1 MNDKSRKAMWAS
13 KGNHDNTLVDEV
25 VLVSENDGDFYRQRL
40 NPLTQM
46 FERKMKSGKFRKE
59 NALFTKS
66 LVDSVGKDA
75 LTRYEKENGLGV
87 KDVDIDDRRKIGHEL
102 LKQSM
107 QSARENMHYNK
118 ITTTG
123 KGQAMMAR
131 DKLKRVEEDEKIR
144 KGMNF

>member
-131 DKLKRVEEDEKIR
+131 DKLKRVEENEKIR
-144 KGMNF
+144 KGMRF

>member
-1 MNDKSRKAMWAS
+1 MWAS
-13 KGNHDNTLVDEV
+13 KGNHDNDLVDEV
-25 VLVSENDGDFYRQRL
+25 VSISLNDGDFYRWRL
-40 NPLTQM
+40 NPISDM

-66 LVDSVGKDA
+66 LVDSVGKEA
-75 LTRYEKENGLGV
+75 VERYRNENGLGY
-87 KDVDIDDRRKIGHEL
+87 VDIDDRRKIGHEL

-107 QSARENMHYNK
+107 NSARWNMHYKK

-131 DKLKRVEEDEKIR
+131 DKLKRVEENEKIR
-144 KGMNF
+144 KGMRF

>member
-40 NPLTQM
+40 NPISDM

-75 LTRYEKENGLGV
+75 ITRYEKENGLGV

-131 DKLKRVEEDEKIR
+131 DKLKRVEEDERIR
-144 KGMNF
+144 KGMRF

>member
-1 MNDKSRKAMWAS
+1 MNDKKRKAMWAS

-131 DKLKRVEEDEKIR
+131 DKLKRVEENEKIR
-144 KGMNF
+144 KGMRF

>member
-40 NPLTQM
+40 NPISDM

-75 LTRYEKENGLGV
+75 ITRYEKENGLGV

-144 KGMNF
+144 KGMRF

>member
-107 QSARENMHYNK
+107 DSARGNMHYNK

-123 KGQAMMAR
+123 KGQAMLAR
-131 DKLKRVEEDEKIR
+131 EKLKRVEENEKIR

>member
-1 MNDKSRKAMWAS
+1 MNDKQRKAMWAS

-40 NPLTQM
+40 NPISNM
-46 FERKMKSGKFRKE
+46 FEKKMNNGIFRKQ
-59 NALFTKS
+59 NALYSKS
-66 LVDSVGKDA
+66 FVDSVGKDA
-75 LTRYEKENGLGV
+75 VERYRKEHGLGHV
-87 KDVDIDDRRKIGHEL
+87 SIEDRRKIGHEL

-107 QSARENMHYNK
+107 QSARENVHYNK

-131 DKLKRVEEDEKIR
+131 DKLKRVEEDERIR
-144 KGMNF
+144 KGMRFH

>member
-131 DKLKRVEEDEKIR
+131 DKLKRVEER
-144 KGMNF
+144 LLTRSLN

>member
-1 MNDKSRKAMWAS
+1 MKDSARKAMWAS
-13 KGNHDNTLVDEV
+13 KGNHDQTLVDEV

-40 NPLTQM
+40 YPLTQM

-107 QSARENMHYNK
+107 DSARGNMHYKK

-131 DKLKRVEEDEKIR
+131 DELKRVEEDERIR
-144 KGMNF
+144 KGMRF

>member
-1 MNDKSRKAMWAS
+1 MWAS

-131 DKLKRVEEDEKIR
+131 DKLKRVEENEKIR
-144 KGMNF
+144 KGMRF

>member
-40 NPLTQM
+40 NPISDM

-75 LTRYEKENGLGV
+75 ITRYEKENGLGV

-131 DKLKRVEEDEKIR
+131 DKLKRVEEDERIR
-144 KGMNF
+144 KGMKF

>member
-131 DKLKRVEEDEKIR
+131 DKLKRVEENEKIR

>member
-144 KGMNF
+144 KGMRF

>member
-1 MNDKSRKAMWAS
+1 MKDSARKAMWAS
-13 KGNHDNTLVDEV
+13 KGNHDQTLVDEV

-40 NPLTQM
+40 YPLTQM

-102 LKQSM
+102 LKRSM
-107 QSARENMHYNK
+107 RVAREEMHYNK

-131 DKLKRVEEDEKIR
+131 DKLKRVDENERIR
-144 KGMNF
+144 KGMRF

>member
-1 MNDKSRKAMWAS
+1 MNDKKRKAMWAS
-13 KGNHDNTLVDEV
+13 KGNHDNNLVDEV

-40 NPLTQM
+40 NPISDM

-66 LVDSVGKDA
+66 LVDSVGKEA
-75 LTRYEKENGLGV
+75 VERYRKEHGLGH
-87 KDVDIDDRRKIGHEL
+87 VDIDDRRKIGHEL

-107 QSARENMHYNK
+107 DSARGNMHYKK

-131 DKLKRVEEDEKIR
+131 DELKRVEEDERIR
-144 KGMNF
+144 KGMRF

>member
-107 QSARENMHYNK
+107 DSARGNMHYNK

-123 KGQAMMAR
+123 KGQAMLAR
-131 DKLKRVEEDEKIR
+131 EKLKRVEEDEKIR

>member
-1 MNDKSRKAMWAS
+1 MNDKNRKAMWAS

-131 DKLKRVEEDEKIR
+131 DKLKRVEENEKIR
-144 KGMNF
+144 KGMRF

>member
-1 MNDKSRKAMWAS
+1 MWAS

-144 KGMNF
+144 KGMRF